1 MRETLPDL
9 DWRRSPSLSLG
20 WRLARVRD
28 YLARLPLDS
37 VRGIVF
43 GSVARRAFG
52 IGSDTDLLVISAGL
66 PEDVRGR
73 IDLLGDHRDG
83 LGEIDPVGWT
93 EAEWSRRL
101 AAGDAFA
108 ELLAREGIAV
118 GRSDREGKEE
128 IGRPTKDRG

>member
-1 MRETLPDL
+1 MRDAIVNQ
-9 DWRRSPSLSLG
+9 DWRHSPSLSLD

-52 IGSDTDLLVISAGL
+52 IGSDTDLLVISDDLPAG
-66 PEDVRGR
+66 VRER

-93 EAEWSRRL
+93 EREWAERHSEDPFGAL
-101 AAGDAFA
+101 V
-108 ELLAREGIAV
+108 AREGIDV
-118 GRSDREGKEE
+118 PSR
-128 IGRPTKDRG
+128 